1 MHVETGAL
9 LHNPANPE
17 VNVRCAVSES
27 TNSPAEVLID
37 FRDNG
42 GGFVTGMA
50 ENAARPFFSTR
61 NVGLGLGLSVAKN
74 VVSGHHGSL
83 EIRMPAKGESGC
95 VRIHLPLAPH
105 PSNAQTSLSE

>member
-50 ENAARPFFSTR
+50 ENAARPFFSTP
-61 NVGLGLGLSVAKN
+61 NMGLGLSVAKN

-105 PSNAQTSLSE
+105 PTNAQTSLSE